1 MEEFL
6 ELSSH
11 FPFPHPPTP
20 RELQPRGCVFALFLD
35 SRTHHTEASEGLGME
50 GGRQGGNGAV
60 SSHLC
65 FIFNFTRIQVER
77 PHYAKDERL
86 GLAGPTFGGPAG
98 NCLGSKE
105 PGSTLWR

>member
-11 FPFPHPPTP
+11 FPFPHSSPAGVCLAFSWTVEPITP
-20 RELQPRGCVFALFLD
+20 RPLKALGW
-35 SRTHHTEASEGLGME
+35 RVAVK
-50 GGRQGGNGAV
+50 GGNGTV

-65 FIFNFTRIQVER
+65 FIFTRIQVER